1 MKDIILLIRQRK
13 EFYLTVLVIT
23 LLLTIVGAFY
33 NISVEGKNIAELNVD
48 LVTEARLETMVTEQG
63 TLFSEGLSS
72 QGLMKGFFNNFTYMG
87 YVGLNLVI
95 AVVVLLS
102 YSDKSEKGAKEFLE
116 TLPVKR
122 VALELYN
129 YVALMGILLLN
140 LLVSLVIHLVQF
152 SNHNGKI
159 ITLAERFPNVLGSL
173 VPDNL
178 VAAHNVSLLYQF
190 GMLALYLVV
199 MVTLIM
205 VCMAVFKNGVAGFFV
220 GAILWNT
227 ADDVLYTVRNLFTD
241 VSDKITDSFRQ
252 VVAVFKPKLYF
263 DRFEWNNGVCTNDFT
278 GYVAVSLLVMLLVL
292 LAVYIIHAHCR
303 ELSGG
308 KILYVR
314 TLNIVML
321 IVFGFW
327 LLITLIGVI
336 GYSASRILTATCIVV
351 IAEIIV
357 IRFLYYKK
365 DKIYKL
371 SVKENRKVSNPVLR
385 QGLWSFLIA
394 AGIIALITEIIDW
407 DYNLAMLK
415 YDMIHIYTVWFPE
428 EPWHFY
434 LFDSYYRYQFAT
446 PILVGFIVFKCIQFA
461 MENTKARREFY
472 ETLPMSRLR
481 MFCTKLMMDLG
492 VILIPLAVYVTVSI
506 GYLMTANRTFRTL
519 YPELEITA
527 MVGGPFVA
535 ALMVLCVA
543 IALLGAMYLIDAVTV
558 GGRMKDL
565 FCGVTALF
573 IFILAI
579 LVIENTNYTFLYEM
593 MEVFMGGVTIASA
606 MVWLVLGIV
615 MLIAAGYLYVR
626 RDAAKEIFYYKS
638 AKYVFASML
647 SISYLIFVM
656 SGAYMEQ
663 ALYQYILAVIG
674 TVLIFFLTVYY
685 CTPGKIAELQKKF
698 QKKKTAK

>member
-33 NISVEGKNIAELNVD
+33 NISVGGKQIAELNVD
-48 LVTEARLETMVTEQG
+48 LVTEAQLETMVAEQE
-63 TLFSEGLSS
+63 TLFTEGMSSE
-72 QGLMKGFFNNFTYMG
+72 GLMKGFFNNFTYMG

-95 AVVVLLS
+95 AAVLLLS
-102 YSDKSEKGAKEFLE
+102 YSDRSEKGAKEFLE

-140 LLVSLVIHLVQF
+140 LLGSLVIHLVQF
-152 SNHNGKI
+152 SKCNGKI

-178 VAAHNVSLLYQF
+178 VAAHNSSLLYQF
-190 GMLALYLVV
+190 GMLALFLVT
-199 MVTLIM
+199 MITLIM
-205 VCMAVFKNGVAGFFV
+205 VCMAVFKNGVVGFFA

-227 ADDVLYTVRNLFTD
+227 ADDVLITVRHLFTD
-241 VSDKITDSFRQ
+241 ISEYMTDSFRQ
-252 VVAVFKPKLYF
+252 VVAAINPQWYF
-263 DRFEWNNGVCTNDFT
+263 DRFKWNGGVCTNDFT
-278 GYVAVSLLVMLLVL
+278 DYVAVSLVIMLLVL
-292 LAVYIIHAHCR
+292 IAVFIVHAHCR

-308 KILYVR
+308 KILYLSS
-314 TLNIVML
+314 LNIVLL
-321 IVFGFW
+321 IIFGFW
-327 LLITLIGVI
+327 LLITLIGNI
-336 GYSASRILTATCIVV
+336 GYSVSRILTATCIAV

-371 SVKENRKVSNPVLR
+371 AVKENHKVNNPVVR
-385 QGLWSFLIA
+385 QGLWTFLIA
-394 AGIIALITEIIDW
+394 SGIIALITENIDR
-407 DYNLAMLK
+407 DYNLAMLT
-415 YDMIHIYTVWFPE
+415 YDMTHIYTVWFPE
-428 EPWHFY
+428 EPWHLNY
-434 LFDSYYRYQFAT
+434 FDTYFRYQFAT
-446 PILVGFIVFKCIQFA
+446 PILIGFIVFKCIRFA
-461 MENTKARREFY
+461 MENPKARREFY
-472 ETLPMSRLR
+472 ETLPISRLR

-492 VILIPLAVYVTVSI
+492 VILIPLAVYVTVSV
-506 GYLMTANRTFRTL
+506 GYLVAANRRFRFL

-527 MVGGPFVA
+527 MVGEQFVT
-535 ALMVLCVA
+535 ALLVLCVA
-543 IALLGAMYLIDAVTV
+543 IALLGIMYLIDAVTV

-565 FCGVTALF
+565 FCSVTALF
-573 IFILAI
+573 VFILAI
-579 LVIENTNYTFLYEM
+579 LVMDNTNHTFLD
-593 MEVFMGGVTIASA
+593 EVMVVFWGGVTMVSA
-606 MVWLVLGIV
+606 MVWLVLGIG
-615 MLIAAGYLYVR
+615 MLVAAGYLYVR
-626 RDAAKEIFYYKS
+626 RDAAKEIFYYKA

-698 QKKKTAK
+698 QKKKIAE

>member
-1 MKDIILLIRQRK
+1 MKDIVLLIRQRK

-33 NISVEGKNIAELNVD
+33 NISVEGKKIAELNVD
-48 LVTEARLETMVTEQG
+48 LVTEDRLETMVTEQG
-63 TLFSEGLSS
+63 TMFAEGLSS

-87 YVGLNLVI
+87 YFGLNLVI

-152 SNHNGKI
+152 SKYNGKI

-227 ADDVLYTVRNLFTD
+227 ANDVLYTVRFLFTD
-241 VSDKITDSFRQ
+241 ISDKITDSFRQ
-252 VVAVFKPKLYF
+252 VVAVFKPQLYF

-428 EPWHFY
+428 EPLHFN

-481 MFCTKLMMDLG
+481 MFCTKLLMDLG

-535 ALMVLCVA
+535 VLMVLCVA

-579 LVIENTNYTFLYEM
+579 LVMDNANYTFLD
-593 MEVFMGGVTIASA
+593 EVMVVFWGSVTMVSA

-615 MLIAAGYLYVR
+615 MLVAAGYLYVR
-626 RDAAKEIFYYKS
+626 RDAAKEIFYYKA

-656 SGAYMEQ
+656 SGAYEEQ

-674 TVLIFFLTVYY
+674 AVLIFFLTIYY